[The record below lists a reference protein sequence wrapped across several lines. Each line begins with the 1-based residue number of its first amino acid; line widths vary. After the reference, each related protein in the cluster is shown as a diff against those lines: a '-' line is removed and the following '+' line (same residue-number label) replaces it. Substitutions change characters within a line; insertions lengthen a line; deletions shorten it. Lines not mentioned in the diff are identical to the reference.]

1 MLRSMRDGK
10 VVVFWFRDN
19 EALLAT
25 VRLSFSFDCS
35 FLCGCNA
42 DCSLKQKSA
51 FQCSRDKGCTRSIVA
66 KSPSYQSSK

>member
-25 VRLSFSFDCS
+25 VRLSS
-35 FLCGCNA
+35 
-42 DCSLKQKSA
+42 SLLIALSVA
-51 FQCSRDKGCTRSIVA
+51 AMLIVL
-66 KSPSYQSSK
+66 